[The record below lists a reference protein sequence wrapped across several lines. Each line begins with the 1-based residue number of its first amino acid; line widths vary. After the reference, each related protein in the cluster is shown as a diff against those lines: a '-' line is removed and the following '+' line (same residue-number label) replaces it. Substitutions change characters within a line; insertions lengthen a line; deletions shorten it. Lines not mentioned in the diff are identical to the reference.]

1 MLDELEAVR
10 LLTQGD
16 SNALQFLYQ
25 RYASG
30 ILALLSRML
39 GSSAEAEE
47 QLQEVFWV
55 LWREAARFDPER
67 GSLRAWLYTMARRRA
82 LDILRARQSRP
93 QPGHEEDVSQSPSR
107 QNEKSDETPEQSAS
121 HNERANAVSEAIAQ
135 LPAKQ
140 REVLDLA
147 YFQGLSQYEIAAK
160 LNVPIGTIKSRVR
173 DAMIR
178 LRQPLSVHQ

>member
-1 MLDELEAVR
+1 MVDELNAIH
-10 LLTQGD
+10 LITQGD
-16 SNALQFLYQ
+16 SGALRFLYE
-25 RYASG
+25 RYAAG
-30 ILALLSRML
+30 VLALLHRML
-39 GSSAEAEE
+39 GSAAEAEE
-47 QLQEVFWV
+47 QLQEVFLV

-82 LDILRARQSRP
+82 LDLIRARQSRP
-93 QPGHEEDVSQSPSR
+93 QPGHEEDVSQSPTR
-107 QNEKSDETPEQSAS
+107 NREKTEDTPEKNASAKQ
-121 HNERANAVSEAIAQ
+121 RAIAISEALAQ
-135 LPAKQ
+135 LPPKQ

-178 LRQPLSVHQ
+178 LRQPLEEHQ